1 MPDSSRP
8 VKYDSIPST
17 GTGVPPSPPMAV
29 VTPMR
34 SLFSA
39 RPFLGST
46 LPDWSIMSMKPG
58 DT

>member
-1 MPDSSRP
+1 ML
-8 VKYDSIPST
+8 ST
-17 GTGVPPSPPMAV
+17 PTGVPPSPPIAV

-39 RPFLGST
+39 RPLRVRT
-46 LPDWSIMSMKPG
+46 PPDWSIMSMKPG

>member
-1 MPDSSRP
+1 
-8 VKYDSIPST
+8 
-17 GTGVPPSPPMAV
+17 MAV

-39 RPFLGST
+39 SPFCGNDP
-46 LPDWSIMSMKPG
+46 PDWSIMSIQPG